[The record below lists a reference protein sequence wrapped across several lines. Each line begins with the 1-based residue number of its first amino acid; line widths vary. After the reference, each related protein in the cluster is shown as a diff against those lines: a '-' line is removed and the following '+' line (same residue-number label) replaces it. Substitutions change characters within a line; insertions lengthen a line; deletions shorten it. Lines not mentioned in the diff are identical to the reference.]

1 MDLQNFIRVAQRR
14 WWLLVSFALIGVLIG
29 YATTP
34 PAGANATTTY
44 IATHSLLSAGDPSD
58 AGGAGGTV
66 SFSQVPVFVR
76 IGEVPKRAATALG
89 YSGSPVTLAAT
100 IKVNADPKTRL
111 IEISTTSAD
120 PADAVRVADTFASE
134 MVNYLTERRD
144 QVTRDRQASLL
155 TRIAAIEERVRQ
167 DDSAL
172 FAKPNDLTL
181 RAQRDASTREY
192 SAAFEEYQQ
201 SVSKLSAIGLTTLQT
216 ATAVPVKEG
225 GLSVPRTRGSR
236 TAIAGLVALL
246 VGVAVA
252 NLAEQLDTRIRD
264 RRQAEDTFD
273 LPVIIEVPRF
283 HRGERGEQLVVGSD
297 SSLRL
302 AEVYRTLRSS
312 LMFLISNAAQAEPTK
327 KSVGVIVVTSPG
339 PGEGKTSTAANLA
352 AAFAETG
359 RQVLLVNADFR
370 RPRISKFFMSERQL
384 NALAQR
390 KQEQSRSVKNTLIST
405 KVRGVRLLDMSDV
418 GGAPGKLARDSA
430 RAIASLRSSF
440 DVVIVDTPP
449 LSVSAEALEFISDAT
464 AVLVMARLGHTSIAA
479 ASRAADLLR
488 YGGASN
494 TVIGLS
500 DTGSQAGA
508 KYYGYY
514 GYYNEKSAA
523 KRSRFSRGKAAILAD
538 HRAVQEPEP
547 RDEATDPWAGAHEA
561 AWPQNDPS
569 QQSR

>member
-1 MDLQNFIRVAQRR
+1 
-14 WWLLVSFALIGVLIG
+14 
-29 YATTP
+29 
-34 PAGANATTTY
+34 
-44 IATHSLLSAGDPSD
+44 
-58 AGGAGGTV
+58 
-66 SFSQVPVFVR
+66 
-76 IGEVPKRAATALG
+76 
-89 YSGSPVTLAAT
+89 
-100 IKVNADPKTRL
+100 
-111 IEISTTSAD
+111 
-120 PADAVRVADTFASE
+120 
-134 MVNYLTERRD
+134 
-144 QVTRDRQASLL
+144 
-155 TRIAAIEERVRQ
+155 
-167 DDSAL
+167 
-172 FAKPNDLTL
+172 
-181 RAQRDASTREY
+181 
-192 SAAFEEYQQ
+192 
-201 SVSKLSAIGLTTLQT
+201 
-216 ATAVPVKEG
+216 
-225 GLSVPRTRGSR
+225 
-236 TAIAGLVALL
+236 
-246 VGVAVA
+246 
-252 NLAEQLDTRIRD
+252 
-264 RRQAEDTFD
+264 
-273 LPVIIEVPRF
+273 
-283 HRGERGEQLVVGSD
+283 
-297 SSLRL
+297 
-302 AEVYRTLRSS
+302 
-312 LMFLISNAAQAEPTK
+312 MFLISNAAQTEPAA
-327 KSVGVIVVTSPG
+327 KSVGVVVVTSPG

>member
-1 MDLQNFIRVAQRR
+1 
-14 WWLLVSFALIGVLIG
+14 LVSFALIGVLIG

-34 PAGANATTTY
+34 PAGANATTNY

-89 YSGSPVTLAAT
+89 YSGSPLTLAAR

-120 PADAVRVADTFASE
+120 PAEAVRVADTFASE
-134 MVNYLTERRD
+134 MVKYLTERQD

-192 SAAFEEYQQ
+192 SAAFEEYQT

-216 ATAVPVKEG
+216 ATAAPVKED

-283 HRGERGEQLVVGSD
+283 HRSERGEQLVVGSD

-312 LMFLISNAAQAEPTK
+312 LMFLISNAAQAEPAA
-327 KSVGVIVVTSPG
+327 KSVGVVVVTSPG

-384 NALAQR
+384 DALALR
-390 KQEQSRSVKNTLIST
+390 KHGQSRSVENTLIST
-405 KVRGVRLLDMSDV
+405 KVRGVRLLDMSGV
-418 GGAPGKLARDSA
+418 GGTPGELARDAA

-464 AVLVMARLGHTSIAA
+464 AVLVMARLGQTSIAGA
-479 ASRAADLLR
+479 ARAADLLR
-488 YGGASN
+488 YGGANN

-500 DTGSQAGA
+500 DVGSQAGA

-514 GYYNEKSAA
+514 GYYGYYDENSTAG
-523 KRSRFSRGKAAILAD
+523 RRRLGRGKAATLANR
-538 HRAVQEPEP
+538 RAVQEPEP
-547 RDEATDPWAGAHEA
+547 RDEDTDPRAGAHEA